1 MKPEMVSEM
10 EWRPNETKEIIK
22 KTAND
27 STPAANDCKWKQTE
41 SKPEICNRIINQ
53 NQNGIEIV

>member
-10 EWRPNETKEIIK
+10 EQWPNETKGIIK

-27 STPAANDCKWKQTE
+27 PTPTANDYKWNQTE
-41 SKPEICNRIINQ
+41 SKAE
-53 NQNGIEIV
+53 